1 MMKQDVRVGVIG
13 VGRMGQRHCRN
24 FANLRRA
31 EFVGVYD
38 ARKEAADAIA
48 RQHDVRAFGELDALL
63 DHVDAVSI
71 AAPTPLHFSLAQ
83 RCIRRG
89 VHVLIEKPITE
100 TVAEAELLV
109 AEAKDR
115 RAVDGSP
122 LVVMLGHI
130 ERFNTAYIELKNVLE
145 GMTPL
150 AINFRRLS
158 AIGSSNTD
166 VDVALDLM
174 IHDLN
179 LALDLVGRAPVSF
192 DAAGLCVATNMLDHV
207 TAQLHYAGGPLV
219 GLTASRVTEN
229 KVRAIEVTAREAYL
243 ECNLLDKSV
252 LVHRHT
258 IGEYLSH
265 NHRGVKYRQESIV
278 ERIQVP
284 IFESLFLELQHFLD
298 CIIDGTTPKTS
309 AVDGLETLRLTESIR
324 ARAVDYMKQ
333 AQAPVAA

>member
-1 MMKQDVRVGVIG
+1 
-13 VGRMGQRHCRN
+13 
-24 FANLRRA
+24 
-31 EFVGVYD
+31 
-38 ARKEAADAIA
+38 
-48 RQHDVRAFGELDALL
+48 
-63 DHVDAVSI
+63 
-71 AAPTPLHFSLAQ
+71 
-83 RCIRRG
+83 
-89 VHVLIEKPITE
+89 
-100 TVAEAELLV
+100 
-109 AEAKDR
+109 
-115 RAVDGSP
+115 
-122 LVVMLGHI
+122 
-130 ERFNTAYIELKNVLE
+130 
-145 GMTPL
+145 
-150 AINFRRLS
+150 
-158 AIGSSNTD
+158 
-166 VDVALDLM
+166 
-174 IHDLN
+174 
-179 LALDLVGRAPVSF
+179 
-192 DAAGLCVATNMLDHV
+192 
-207 TAQLHYAGGPLV
+207 LHYAGGPLV

>member
-1 MMKQDVRVGVIG
+1 MNKQDVRVGVIG
-13 VGRMGQRHCRN
+13 VGRMGQRHCRV

-38 ARKEAADAIA
+38 ARPEAAQAIA
-48 RQHDVRAFGELDALL
+48 TQHEVRSFNDLDALL
-63 DHVDAVSI
+63 DEVDAVSI
-71 AAPTPLHFSLAQ
+71 AAPTPLHFELAL
-83 RCIRRG
+83 RCIRAG
-89 VHVLIEKPITE
+89 VHVLIEKPITQ
-100 TVAEAELLV
+100 TVAEAETLV
-109 AEAKDR
+109 AEAQR
-115 RAVDGSP
+115 QRAADGSP

-150 AINFRRLS
+150 AVNFRRLS

-166 VDVALDLM
+166 VDVVLDLM

-179 LALDLVGRAPVSF
+179 LALDLVGAPASF
-192 DAAGLCVATNMLDHV
+192 DASGLAALTQTLDHV
-207 TAQLHYAGGPLV
+207 TAQLHYPGGPLV

-243 ECNLLDKSV
+243 ECNLLDKSI

-258 IGEYLSH
+258 IGEYLNH

-298 CIIDGTTPKTS
+298 SIIDGQLPKTS
-309 AVDGLETLRLTESIR
+309 AVDGLETLRLTEAIR
-324 ARAVDYMKQ
+324 SRAMDYLARSHAPAAV
-333 AQAPVAA
+333 